1 MFEIGMLIVLSSIA
15 FLCTGVYR
23 SKKNKNRSYL
33 KNSAK
38 LSGSLF
44 VIGMLL
50 MFIFVG
56 DAPQASEQPLNSKQS
71 VTITSKAKKVV
82 KREESST
89 DQKQLAAEKAQAEA
103 EIAEAEQLALEIE
116 QSEEAALKAAEEA
129 ERQKDL
135 AIAAE
140 AERQK
145 EARLAAEAA
154 AVAEKEAA
162 LLAASARAEEAERV
176 RVAAE
181 AQAVAQEEEAQ
192 IQAAFAETE
201 ANTEMIYYAP
211 QSGNKYHYN
220 QSCRGLSRA
229 NSVATMSLG
238 EAQSLGYDLCGWE

>member
-1 MFEIGMLIVLSSIA
+1 MFEIGMLIVLSSVA

-38 LSGSLF
+38 LSGYLF

-50 MFIFVG
+50 MFVFVG
-56 DAPQASEQPLNSKQS
+56 DAPQASEQPLKSKQS
-71 VTITSKAKKVV
+71 VTTTSKAKKVV
-82 KREESST
+82 KTEESST
-89 DQKQLAAEKAQAEA
+89 DQEQLAVEKAQAEA
-103 EIAEAEQLALEIE
+103 EIAKVEQLALETE
-116 QSEEAALKAAEEA
+116 QSEEAARKAAEEA

-145 EARLAAEAA
+145 EAKLASEAA
-154 AVAEKEAA
+154 AAAEKEAA

-181 AQAVAQEEEAQ
+181 AQAVAQEEAQ

-229 NSVATMSLG
+229 NSVATMSLT